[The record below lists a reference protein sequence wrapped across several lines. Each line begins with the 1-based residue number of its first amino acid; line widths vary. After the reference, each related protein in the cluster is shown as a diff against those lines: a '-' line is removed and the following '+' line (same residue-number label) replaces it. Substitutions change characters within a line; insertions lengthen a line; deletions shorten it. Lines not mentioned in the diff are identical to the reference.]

1 MMKTKQTSDFRLQT
15 AALTLQMLVLNAE
28 PYECNVDMEGKIT
41 DSYMPGAKSGVGS
54 LRSEV

>member
-1 MMKTKQTSDFRLQT
+1 MHDEDETDLRLQT
-15 AALTLQMLVLNAE
+15 AALTLQRLVLNAE